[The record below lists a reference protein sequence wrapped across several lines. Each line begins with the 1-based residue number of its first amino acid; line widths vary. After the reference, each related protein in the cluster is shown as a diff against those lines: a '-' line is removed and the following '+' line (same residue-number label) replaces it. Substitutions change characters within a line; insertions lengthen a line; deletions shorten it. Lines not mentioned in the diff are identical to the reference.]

1 MAAAAAALA
10 CAAVPA
16 HASPARDEPA
26 RPSCTIRLVFFDVTG
41 IALTERM
48 TAHWDYATEADPPA
62 QAKIDTTQTATV
74 DWHQDRSTLAQRR
87 ANRQTATFEE
97 LVGACRVPNY
107 RQGRIHG
114 KAQGMHYHV
123 DGTWSAGAQT
133 GTCTNDRTTTRS
145 VTGLFIR
152 HSVKTDPPA
161 RTVGLKWT
169 MSGPTEV
176 DCPFTAFA
184 PDDATYVPGHLRGYD
199 LSYLAVERPIAK
211 STLFTKKVIAAP
223 VSVHGDG
230 HRRGDTLG
238 LWNDGTL
245 TTTLSLTGTITL
257 TRYKSCSFKATDF
270 HSSCPYPDRP

>member
-1 MAAAAAALA
+1 L
-10 CAAVPA
+10 
-16 HASPARDEPA
+16 
-26 RPSCTIRLVFFDVTG
+26 
-41 IALTERM
+41 
-48 TAHWDYATEADPPA
+48 
-62 QAKIDTTQTATV
+62 
-74 DWHQDRSTLAQRR
+74 R
-87 ANRQTATFEE
+87 AFEE
-97 LVGACRVPNY
+97 LVGACRVPNF

-114 KAQGMHYHV
+114 KAQAMHYHV

-184 PDDATYVPGHLRGYD
+184 PDEDAYVPGHLRGYD

-211 STLFTKKVIAAP
+211 STLFAKKVINAP
-223 VSVHGDG
+223 IAVHGDG

-257 TRYKSCSFKATDF
+257 TRYKSSASRRPTSTRRAPIRTGREARHRRRPRARGCAAARSRRPPRGSGSRRARPRR
-270 HSSCPYPDRP
+270 HGRRVRAVERSSLLPTLRSVIGISPPPCYRR